1 MNETTPFRTESAA
14 GYRVTVY
21 GNIDSASAT
30 GLAQNLVRIAAAPWD
45 EQEKSKVQG
54 TLVLDLSHVDYIN
67 STGIGA
73 LLRCR
78 QAAEEHNRKILV
90 IIHQGLADIFEIA
103 NLYSLFEVVM
113 PCHSITG
120 QDS

>member
-1 MNETTPFRTESAA
+1 MKETTPFRTESAA
-14 GYRVTVY
+14 GFRVTIH
-21 GNIDSASAT
+21 GNIDSESAT
-30 GLAQNLVRIAAAPWD
+30 GLAQDLVRIVSAPWD
-45 EQEKSKVQG
+45 EQEKGKVQG

-78 QAAEEHNRKILV
+78 QAAEQHGRKILV

-103 NLYSLFEVVM
+103 NLHSLFEVVM
-113 PCHSITG
+113 PCQPIVK
-120 QDS
+120 